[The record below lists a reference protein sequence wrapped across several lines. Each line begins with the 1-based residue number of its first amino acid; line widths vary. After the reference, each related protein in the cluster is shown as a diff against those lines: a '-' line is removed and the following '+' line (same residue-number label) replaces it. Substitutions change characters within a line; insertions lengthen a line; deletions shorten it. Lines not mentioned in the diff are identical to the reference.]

1 MRSNILQFV
10 LITAI
15 RLGECIGYL
24 IIIIVVEIFPMETRY
39 PGLVI
44 KFQPHHYITEGVLN
58 VLIEKMAT
66 LWSPQTGCSSSPS
79 PSRENWLGRQPG
91 LLFTDDKISP
101 GLLCSLSRAPGLH
114 HQMSNSQGCPLDV
127 KELHA
132 SSLMP

>member
-79 PSRENWLGRQPG
+79 PSREIGLAASQVCYSQMIRYHPAFYARCPG
-91 LLFTDDKISP
+91 LLGSTTKCLILRVVHSM
-101 GLLCSLSRAPGLH
+101 SRSCTPA
-114 HQMSNSQGCPLDV
+114 V
-127 KELHA
+127 
-132 SSLMP
+132 